1 MTSITAASLAAAA
14 ERLRGHL
21 VATPLIGTPWL
32 HRTSLPDVRWK
43 PELLQPGGS
52 AWWRGYQHF
61 LLRQLG
67 RCAGLVY
74 AGPPERLLAAALAA
88 MQHRLPLHA
97 LLLDDCPPALRQLLP
112 PEVTL
117 ECRVPPAAVA
127 AVARRSGFTI
137 LPDERDAEVQHG
149 LATVACEL
157 ADGLPQHCELVF
169 APADLQQALAAGL
182 AAAGRPLTVA
192 SPGADVRV
200 LPQLREAV
208 AHGHGIALGDGSLR
222 VLSAAL
228 AAASSSCVGAVLA
241 DAAPDGAA
249 D

>member
-14 ERLRGHL
+14 ERLRGHV

-32 HRTSLPDVRWK
+32 PLESSLPDVRWK

-88 MQHRLPLHA
+88 MQHRVPLHA
-97 LLLDDCPPALRQLLP
+97 MLPVDYPSSRRQLLP
-112 PEVTL
+112 ADLTL
-117 ECRVPPAAVA
+117 ECRVSPAAA
-127 AVARRSGFTI
+127 ESLARKRGFTI
-137 LPDERDAEVQHG
+137 LPDERDADVMHG

-157 ADGLPQHCELVF
+157 ADGLPQHCELVL
-169 APADLQQALAAGL
+169 APTDLQHALAAGL

-192 SPGADVRV
+192 SPPADICVR
-200 LPQLREAV
+200 PQLREAV

-228 AAASSSCVGAVLA
+228 AAEPSSCVGAVLA
-241 DAAPDGAA
+241 D
-249 D
+249 